1 MFRPMR
7 RTSRAI
13 PEQAAKQ
20 LLQQS
25 RRGVLAVNGDD
36 GYPFAI
42 PVNYFYDPAQ
52 EKIYFH
58 GAKAG
63 QKVDALQRS
72 DKVCFTV
79 YGNEHLEPGDW
90 APYVQST
97 VVFGR
102 CRLIADPAFT
112 EEKVRELAMKYY
124 PSKEEVEAEIA
135 KAIRAVQ
142 LYEITIEHLTGKQVQ
157 EK

>member
-7 RTSRAI
+7 RTTRAI
-13 PEQAAKQ
+13 SDEAAKK
-20 LLQQS
+20 LLAES
-25 RRGVLAVNGDD
+25 RRGILAVNGDD

-42 PVNYFYDPAQ
+42 PVNYFYEEA
-52 EKIYFH
+52 EGKIYFH

-63 QKVDALQRS
+63 QKVDSLKKS
-72 DKVCFTV
+72 DKICFTV
-79 YGNEHLEPGDW
+79 YGNEYFEPGDW

-102 CRLIADPAFT
+102 CHLVGDAAFT
-112 EEKVRELAMKYY
+112 EAKVRELAMKYY
-124 PSKEEVEAEIA
+124 PSKEEVEAEVK
-135 KAIRAVQ
+135 KAIKGVQ